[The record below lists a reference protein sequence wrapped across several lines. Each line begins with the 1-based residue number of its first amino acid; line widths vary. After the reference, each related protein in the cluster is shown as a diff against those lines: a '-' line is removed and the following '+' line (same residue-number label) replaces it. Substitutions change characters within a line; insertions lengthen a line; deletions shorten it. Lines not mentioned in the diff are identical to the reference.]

1 MSFFASTVLAALVAN
16 PNPGSASLLIWS
28 DLGGEF
34 PPALLSR
41 IDSLRK
47 EADQERKPLLALD
60 GGNSLSGSDMAFI
73 TRSAGPAKVL
83 EKIHPDAAILG
94 AADFVWPRSQL
105 DSLQKL
111 RTYPLLTANLRDALT
126 TKPYGGKSSSIWDF
140 DGFRLG
146 VIGVVDPNVSSTDR
160 PIRTTDLRSED
171 AALYVQTAIEELRAA
186 DAKVVILLSH
196 AGPEFDQNLGQE
208 VPGLDLVVSLQA
220 DGRDTVYKQDAVWYA
235 RLSGGPNRLHRLEL
249 SPTETGIQVV
259 SVPVPL
265 AAKSKIQIP
274 TLPIVDSLQ
283 RLVKSKTDSVI
294 DTLKEA
300 WPIPSREGNLG
311 NWVADA
317 LRMQSGSNVA
327 LVPVSALKAGL
338 PKGKVT
344 VGDLWKVLGP
354 AQQVSVFELPGSE
367 LERLLRRQMSRSTE
381 YLFLS
386 GASCTS
392 DSSAFGGSRGVVL
405 IEDKPILP
413 SERYKVAIPQA
424 LRDRPYEITGFSY
437 ESLSPEYIERW
448 DRDLLLEQ
456 VRTFRLKTTLGRVPP
471 MWGRS
476 R

>member
-1 MSFFASTVLAALVAN
+1 MSFFASTVLATLVAN
-16 PNPGSASLLIWS
+16 SNPVSASLLVWS

-34 PPALLSR
+34 SPALLAR

-47 EADQERKPLLALD
+47 AADQERKPLLALD
-60 GGNSLSGSDMAFI
+60 GGNALSGSDMAFL
-73 TRSAGPAKVL
+73 TQSAGPAKLL
-83 EKIHPDAAILG
+83 ERVHPDAAILG
-94 AADFVWPRSQL
+94 SADFVWPRAQL

-111 RTYPLLTANLRDALT
+111 RTYPLLTANLRNALT
-126 TKPYGGKSSSIWDF
+126 TKPYGGRASSIWDF

-146 VIGVVDPNVSSTDR
+146 VIGVVDPSVSSTDR

-171 AALYVQTAIEELRAA
+171 ATLYVQTAIEELRAS
-186 DAKVVILLSH
+186 DVKVVILVSH
-196 AGPEFDQNLGQE
+196 AGFEFDQTLAQE
-208 VPGLDLVVSLQA
+208 VPGLDLVVSMQA
-220 DGRDTVYKQDAVWYA
+220 EGRDTVYRKDAVWYA
-235 RLSGGPNRLHRLEL
+235 KLTGGPHRLHQLEL
-249 SPTETGIQVV
+249 SPTESGIQVA
-259 SVPVPL
+259 SVTTTLP
-265 AAKSKIQIP
+265 AKAKFPGPISP
-274 TLPIVDSLQ
+274 TLDSLQ
-283 RLVKSKTDSVI
+283 RMLKSKTDSVL

-300 WPIPSREGNLG
+300 WPIPTREGNLG

-317 LRMQSGSNVA
+317 LRFQSGSHVA
-327 LVPVSALKAGL
+327 LVPFSALKSGL
-338 PKGKVT
+338 PKGKIT
-344 VGDLWKVLGP
+344 VGDMWKVLGP

-405 IEDKPILP
+405 IDDKPILP

-424 LRDRPYEITGFSY
+424 LRDRPYEITGFSF
-437 ESLSPEYIERW
+437 ESLAPEYIERW
-448 DRDLLLEQ
+448 DRDLLVEH
-456 VRTFRLKTTLGRVPP
+456 VRNFRLKTNLGRVPP